1 MTMRTR
7 CANKGN
13 GDMTRMMVDCR
24 EMPSDANCSLRI
36 EGTAEEVLETA
47 VQHDV
52 TAHGHE
58 DTPEL
63 REAVKAS
70 MREVAAP
77 SNEGAFV
84 QLIEF
89 RADDEKLAEG
99 RALMERYEAE
109 IGSAGTAR
117 WEIMGADRDRP
128 GTYLQIVE
136 FPNHAQAMANSEH
149 PATRALSEQL
159 RKLADGEPAFRN
171 LDVIEAE
178 TT

>member
-1 MTMRTR
+1 M
-7 CANKGN
+7 A
-13 GDMTRMMVDCR
+13 RMMVDCR
-24 EMPSDANCSLRI
+24 EMPSESNCSLRI
-36 EGTAEEVLETA
+36 EGDADEVLQAA

-52 TAHGHE
+52 EVHGHE
-58 DTPEL
+58 DTPEF

-89 RADDEKLAEG
+89 RTDAERLAEG
-99 RALMERYEAE
+99 QAAMDKYEAE

-117 WEIMGADRDRP
+117 WAVMGVDRDRP
-128 GTYLQIVE
+128 GTYVQIVE
-136 FPNHAQAMANSEH
+136 FPNYQQAMANSEH
-149 PATRALSEQL
+149 PATRALAEQL
-159 RKLADGEPAFRN
+159 RKLADGEPVFRN
-171 LDVIEAE
+171 LDVIQAE